1 MPLAP
6 LLALLLLIALP
17 LIARPA
23 AAIEPG
29 SHFDRTLTY
38 RGVTRAYD
46 LRVPASY
53 DGTTPIPLVLDLH
66 GLGSNKAQQ
75 RGLSGLQPLADPQGF
90 AIAWPNGYGSG
101 AANSWNAGFCCGA
114 AAEDDADDTGY
125 LRTLVD
131 AIAQELAV
139 DRRRV
144 YVTGL
149 SNGGAMT
156 QRLACEAADLFAAAA
171 PLAFP
176 IGLLP
181 IESCVP
187 SRPIPVLAFQGT
199 TDVLVPYEGAGPF
212 PSALESF
219 SHWRTEGGCGS
230 GEVEE
235 STVSGDSGCVV
246 DTSCAPDVEVG
257 LCSILS
263 TEEIV
268 GGHILYINPDF
279 DLAEVAWAF
288 LSRFTLPAD
297 VGTPLPKPV
306 AGKKLQIKDEADPA
320 KRRVAL
326 ALKDAAIAL
335 DPATDPT
342 ADGAELVLFGSAT
355 TPDLTCLP
363 LPAANWKRKGAGF
376 VYKDKQGSAG
386 PCTSA
391 KLAAGK
397 LDVTCSGKTAP
408 LEYSLDEPSQG
419 GVAARFATGQ
429 QAFCTT
435 FGGTVQRDTSTAAG
449 KAQFAAKSA
458 SAPAACPAPA
468 SCP

>member
-1 MPLAP
+1 MPFAP
-6 LLALLLLIALP
+6 LLALLLLIAF
-17 LIARPA
+17 PA
-23 AAIEPG
+23 LAIEPG
-29 SHFDRTLTY
+29 TYTDRTLVY
-38 RGVTRAYD
+38 RGVTRTYD
-46 LRVPASY
+46 LRVPTGY
-53 DGTTPIPLVLDLH
+53 DGTTPVPLVLDLH

-75 RGLSGLQPLADPQGF
+75 RAVSGLAPRADTEGF
-90 AIAWPNGYGSG
+90 AIAWPNGTGSG
-101 AANSWNAGFCCGA
+101 AANSWNGGFCCGA
-114 AAEDDADDTGY
+114 AADEDVDDTGY
-125 LRTLVD
+125 LRSLVD
-131 AIAQELAV
+131 AIAQEVVV

-144 YVTGL
+144 YATGI

-156 QRLACEAADLFAAAA
+156 QRLACEAADVFAAAA

-181 IESCVP
+181 IESCAP
-187 SRPIPVLAFQGT
+187 SRPIPVLTFQGT

-219 SHWRTEGGCGS
+219 THWRTEGGCGS

-235 STVSGDSGCVV
+235 STVSGDSDCAV
-246 DTSCAPDVEVG
+246 DTSCAPGVEVG

-297 VGTPLPKPV
+297 AGTPLPQPV
-306 AGKKLQIKDEADPA
+306 AGKKLQIRDEADPA

-355 TPDLTCLP
+355 TLDLACLP

-376 VYKDKQGSAG
+376 VYKDKQGAAG

-391 KLAAGK
+391 KLAAGR
-397 LDVTCSGKTAP
+397 LDVTCSGKAAA
-408 LEYSLDEPSQG
+408 LEYTLDEPSQG
-419 GVAARFATGQ
+419 GVAARFATSQ

-435 FGGTVQRDTSTAAG
+435 FGGSVQKDTSTAAG

-458 SAPAACPAPA
+458 PAPATCPAPA
-468 SCP
+468 PCP